1 MPATGGYA
9 AGLPVDGTQWSYGIE
24 TEWGILPVTQFREL
38 RSTSS
43 GMRGSKTRQRPNE
56 IRRGRDSTAA
66 ITTQETAG
74 GPLAFA
80 LSYGTYDDLL
90 ASVLGNDWSPTL
102 TIAGVAGDISA
113 VAAGNRITSTTVG
126 KFTDVRVGQWIR
138 TLGFTLSGGR
148 NNALLYVAS
157 KPDNLTLAV
166 TGAVLVDE
174 TPAGAVAQIR
184 GSQVTNGVMFQ
195 SLHMQHQVGPNIYF
209 RYPGTYPSAFTL
221 TGGIG
226 QFLNGSFTLA
236 SRQELDFATNAS
248 TGPIIPA
255 PSGRVHDSVGAFR
268 GIFLDGQPFPA
279 DVSSFTVN
287 ISNEGAAPQYAMGS
301 SAAVGMLPGTHLGGA
316 QIETYFGDLVLY
328 RRFLSEALGSI
339 AFATAD
345 ADDNIYVIGLPAST
359 VMNPDRTVSG
369 PGTAIMSRFELEA
382 GPHPTL
388 GSTVTID
395 RLPAV

>member
-1 MPATGGYA
+1 MPATAGYA
-9 AGLPVDGTQWSYGIE
+9 AGLPVDGTQWSYAIE
-24 TEWGILPVTQFREL
+24 TNWGELPVAQFREL

-90 ASVLGNDWSPTL
+90 ASVLGGDWSPTL
-102 TIAGVAGDISA
+102 TLAGVAGDISA
-113 VAAGNRITSTTVG
+113 VAAGNQITSTTVG

-138 TLGFTLSGGR
+138 TLGFSTPG
-148 NNALLYVAS
+148 NNALLYVQQ
-157 KPDNLTLAV
+157 KQDNQTLNV
-166 TGAVLVDE
+166 TGATLASE
-174 TPAGAVAQIR
+174 TPAGTAAQIR
-184 GSQVTNGVMFQ
+184 GSQVANGAMFQ
-195 SLHMQHQVGPNIYF
+195 SVFMQHLLGPGLYF
-209 RYPGTYPSAFTL
+209 LYPGTYPSAFTL
-221 TGGIG
+221 TGGVG

-236 SRQELDFATNAS
+236 SKRELSATGSAS

-255 PSGRVHDSVGAFR
+255 PSGRVHDSVGAFK
-268 GIFLDGQPFPA
+268 GIYLDGNPFPA
-279 DVSSFTVN
+279 FVSSFTIN
-287 ISNEGAAPQYAMGS
+287 LSNEGAAPQYAMGD
-301 SAAVGMLPGTHLGGA
+301 SAAVGMLPGTHLGGG
-316 QIETYFGDLVLY
+316 QIETYFSDLVLY
-328 RRFLSEALGSI
+328 QRFLSEALGSI

-345 ADDNIYVIGLPAST
+345 PDGNTYIITLPAAT
-359 VMNPDRTVSG
+359 VMNPDRTISG
-369 PGTAIMSRFELEA
+369 PATAIMARFDLEG

>member
-113 VAAGNRITSTTVG
+113 IAAGNRITSTTVG

-138 TLGFTLSGGR
+138 TLGFSTPG
-148 NNALLYVAS
+148 NNALLYVAA
-157 KPDNLTLAV
+157 KPDNLTLSV
-166 TGAVLVDE
+166 TGAVLANE
-174 TPAGAVAQIR
+174 TPAGAAAQIR
-184 GSQVTNGVMFQ
+184 GSQVANGAMFQ
-195 SLHMQHQVGPNIYF
+195 SLSLQHQVGPSLYF

-221 TGGIG
+221 TGGVG
-226 QFLNGSFTLA
+226 QFLSGSFTLA
-236 SRQELDFATNAS
+236 SKREISATENAS
-248 TGPIIPA
+248 TGPIVPA
-255 PSGRVHDSVGAFR
+255 PAGRVHDSVGAFR
-268 GIFLDGQPFPA
+268 GIYLDGVKFPA
-279 DVSSFTVN
+279 DVSSFTIN
-287 ISNEGAAPQYAMGS
+287 ISNEGAAPQYAMGD
-301 SAAVGMLPGTHLGGA
+301 SAAVGMLPGTHLGSG
-316 QIETYFGDLVLY
+316 QIETYFSDLALY
-328 RRFLSEALGSI
+328 QRFLSEALGSV
-339 AFATAD
+339 AFATGD
-345 ADDNIYVIGLPAST
+345 PDGNTYVITLPAAT
-359 VMNPDRTVSG
+359 IMNPDRTVSG
-369 PGTAIMSRFELEA
+369 PGTAIMSRFELEG